1 MATAMAALIVDPNAS
16 LSVLGDRASRSTHAR
31 TCCRGAR
38 GASRSVRQPL
48 CRFRFIAAAAR
59 GSRGGTLCAVRRR
72 IVNGDDG
79 CVLFVRRCRAEPV
92 HAACCMLHVARCR
105 LMLHAMWCGSTSRA
119 LADACRAAP
128 LAATPSPVERTD
140 GMAGAQVRA
149 PLFCLQ
155 PSALHRRAR
164 LSCCCVGVH
173 PTDMPCSTVAR
184 CDVGYATRQQLLSVR
199 GSAVGCDGR
208 LLDCSSRGFSPCD
221 RSPHR
226 PLPCSLFNRPH
237 CALPWAGWV
246 GSTVRS
252 LSTAR

>member
-1 MATAMAALIVDPNAS
+1 MATAMAALIVEPNAS
-16 LSVLGDRASRSTHAR
+16 LSVLGDRASRSTCR
-31 TCCRGAR
+31 RGAR

-92 HAACCMLHVARCR
+92 HAACCTLHVARCR
-105 LMLHAMWCGSTSRA
+105 LMLHAMWCGGTSRA
-119 LADACRAAP
+119 LAVACRAAP

-155 PSALHRRAR
+155 PSALHRRVR

-173 PTDMPCSTVAR
+173 PTDMPCCTVAR
-184 CDVGYATRQQLLSVR
+184 CDVGYATRQHR
-199 GSAVGCDGR
+199 SACAAPPSAATVGC
-208 LLDCSSRGFSPCD
+208 
-221 RSPHR
+221 
-226 PLPCSLFNRPH
+226 
-237 CALPWAGWV
+237 
-246 GSTVRS
+246 STVRVAALAHAIDIRTDRYRVRYLIVRTVHCLGLDGS
-252 LSTAR
+252 AAPCGV